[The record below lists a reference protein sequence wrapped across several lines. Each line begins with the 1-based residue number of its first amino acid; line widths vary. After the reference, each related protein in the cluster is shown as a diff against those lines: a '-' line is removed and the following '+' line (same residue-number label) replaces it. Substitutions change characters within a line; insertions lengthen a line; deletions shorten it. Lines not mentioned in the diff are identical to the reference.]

1 MFTGIIEELGIVEKI
16 EKDRDNLIVYIYCSF
31 LEEIKINQS
40 IGHNGVCLTVTALN
54 KNNYT
59 VCVVDETLQ
68 KTNILSWRRKDKINL
83 ERCLEIGSRLDGHF
97 VQGHIDTV
105 IECVNIY
112 DQKGSWIFEF
122 KYDEEHA
129 KYIVLKGSIAING
142 ISLTIADI
150 KDDQNCFTV
159 AIIPY
164 TFKHTNFRSIKKGN
178 YVNIEFDI
186 LTKQMI
192 RLSEKK

>member
-1 MFTGIIEELGIVEKI
+1 MIILLFSLFK
-16 EKDRDNLIVYIYCSF
+16 LYT
-31 LEEIKINQS
+31 KINRIPDKSHNFKYVKLGS
-40 IGHNGVCLTVTALN
+40 I
-54 KNNYT
+54 
-59 VCVVDETLQ
+59 
-68 KTNILSWRRKDKINL
+68 INL
-83 ERCLEIGSRLDGHF
+83 EKSLKHGSKISGHY

-122 KYDEEHA
+122 EYSEEYA
-129 KYIVLKGSIAING
+129 KYVVPKGSISING
-142 ISLTIADI
+142 VSLTIADI
-150 KDDQNCFTV
+150 QDDQNCFTV

-164 TFKHTNFRSIKKGN
+164 TFKHTNFQSIKKGD

-186 LTKQMI
+186 LTKKII

>member
-16 EKDRDNLIVYIYCSF
+16 EKDRDDLILYIHCSF
-31 LEEIKINQS
+31 LDEIKINQS
-40 IGHNGVCLTVTALN
+40 IAHNGVCLTVTALN

-59 VCVVDETLQ
+59 VCVVHETIQ
-68 KTNILSWRRKDKINL
+68 KTNILSLRRKDEINL
-83 ERCLEIGSRLDGHF
+83 ERCLKIGNRIDGHF

-105 IECVNIY
+105 MECVNIY

-122 KYDEEHA
+122 KYDEKHA
-129 KYIVLKGSIAING
+129 KHIVLKGSISING
-142 ISLTIADI
+142 VSLTIADI
-150 KDDQNCFTV
+150 QDDQNSFTV

-164 TFKHTNFRSIKKGN
+164 TFQHTNFQSIKKGD

-186 LTKQMI
+186 LTKQII
-192 RLSEKK
+192 RLIEKK